1 LADKSTSLV
10 IDALRKAV
18 ADPGGVRLH
27 GGKASALFPSSPS
40 AREAALLCKNEGY
53 LRVLRTEAKG
63 KTTHEIC
70 AITEKGLAFLLGQA
84 SPNQVLEDL
93 VGKLAAFRS
102 EMGELLTAARTMQA
116 GFDAFQATTEKAL
129 EQLRKPS
136 SIPAPS
142 NGHANSAETWLGTL
156 LSDLATWQAAHPAE
170 DCKLADLYRQAQRVA
185 ASLTIGQFHDGLRR
199 LVDQGKIYLHPW
211 TGPLYDM
218 PEPAFALLVG
228 HEIAYYASLRT
239 SGGSDR

>member
-1 LADKSTSLV
+1 MADKSTSLV
-10 IDALRKAV
+10 VDALRRAL
-18 ADPGGVRLH
+18 ADPGGMRLY
-27 GGKASALFPSSPS
+27 GGRTSALFPANAG

-63 KTTHEIC
+63 KVTHEIC
-70 AITEKGLAFLLGQA
+70 AITEKGLAYLLSQA
-84 SPNQVLEDL
+84 SPKQVLEGL

-102 EMGELLTAARTMQA
+102 EMGGLLTAARHMQA
-116 GFDAFQATTEKAL
+116 GFDTFQAAVEKVL
-129 EQLRKPS
+129 EQLRKPAAV
-136 SIPAPS
+136 PTS
-142 NGHANSAETWLGTL
+142 NGHGNGSEAWLGTL
-156 LSDLATWQAAHPAE
+156 LADLDRWQSTHPAE

-185 ASLTIGQFHDGLRR
+185 PSLTVGQFHDGLRR
-199 LVDQGKIYLHPW
+199 LLDQGKIYLHPW

-239 SGGSDR
+239 SGG